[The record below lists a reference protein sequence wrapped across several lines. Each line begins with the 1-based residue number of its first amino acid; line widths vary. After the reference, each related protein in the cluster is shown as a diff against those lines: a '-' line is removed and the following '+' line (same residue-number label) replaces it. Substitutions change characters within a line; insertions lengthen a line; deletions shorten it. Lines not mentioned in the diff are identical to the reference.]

1 MTISKYTNLE
11 GLYYTHEKYEST
23 EVKRIINELLG
34 HDYFPSMFNNSTR
47 FLALKILNEREL
59 VFKDKCFNPYG
70 NYTVTCIKI
79 LKIDRRARM
88 ARIKTLFSCD
98 NPRKINKLY
107 NEITQYSNNKILNSS
122 KKITKFLE
130 KKGVISAEEKTA

>member
-1 MTISKYTNLE
+1 
-11 GLYYTHEKYEST
+11 
-23 EVKRIINELLG
+23 
-34 HDYFPSMFNNSTR
+34 MFNNSTR

-59 VFKDKCFNPYG
+59 VFKDKCFNHYG

-88 ARIKTLFSCD
+88 ARIKTLFSFD
-98 NPRKINKLY
+98 NPRQINKLY
-107 NEITQYSNNKILNSS
+107 GEITQHSNNKKLNSS
-122 KKITKFLE
+122 EKITKFLE